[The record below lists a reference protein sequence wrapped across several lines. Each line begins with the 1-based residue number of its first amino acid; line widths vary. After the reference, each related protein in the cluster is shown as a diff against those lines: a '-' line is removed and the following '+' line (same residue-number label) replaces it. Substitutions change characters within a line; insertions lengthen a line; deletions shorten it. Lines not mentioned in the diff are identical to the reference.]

1 MIRLKKKI
9 SLFELY
15 KKELTTTA
23 GVITFLIVGVCMF
36 IFPVTICI
44 AVGFIMLIVLVH
56 MFQWLISRYRQTKL
70 PLTKEELDKL
80 NIKTIEEYAEFLDN
94 FLFQYAPKIE
104 MLYLI
109 TIYTIVNFKEE
120 YIRSHILIYAPN
132 IISEE
137 TVNSPIFL
145 ERHINDYFSY
155 NGSLIYPDEINRLN
169 YRYNDATKIKVKIS
183 RNRALELCLQVFRD
197 TKYEEVVRKLQQR
210 NF

>member
-15 KKELTTTA
+15 KNELTTIA
-23 GVITFLIVGVCMF
+23 VIAMLLIMGICMI
-36 IFPVTICI
+36 IFPVTIYI
-44 AVGFIMLIVLVH
+44 ALGFIMFVALVQT
-56 MFQWLISRYRQTKL
+56 FQWVVSRYRQTKL

-94 FLFQYAPKIE
+94 FLFQYPPRVE

-109 TIYTIVNFKEE
+109 TIYTIINFKEE
-120 YIRSHILIYAPN
+120 YIRDHILIYTPN

-137 TVNSPIFL
+137 TANSPIFL

-155 NGSLIYPDEINRLN
+155 NGSLIYPDEINHLN
-169 YRYNDATKIKVKIS
+169 YRYNDPAKIKVKIS
-183 RNRALELCLQVFRD
+183 RNRALELCLQVFRG
-197 TKYEEVVRKLQQR
+197 TKYEEVARKFQQR